1 MLIILRYDNSP
12 VKPRLRSSP
21 HKASSDNS
29 DIFTTLRLAVVVLV
43 NPCFLHVLH
52 LYERPSAALLFLLN
66 SEIGNV
72 LPHTP
77 HIFVCSISSIINLMA
92 PI

>member
-1 MLIILRYDNSP
+1 MLIVLRYDNSP

-21 HKASSDNS
+21 HNASSERQEISTDFRF
-29 DIFTTLRLAVVVLV
+29 DVVVFV

-52 LYERPSAALLFLLN
+52 RYDKPSAALLFLLN
-66 SEIGNV
+66 SDIGNV

-77 HIFVCSISSIINLMA
+77 HIFVCSISLILLKALLS
-92 PI
+92 